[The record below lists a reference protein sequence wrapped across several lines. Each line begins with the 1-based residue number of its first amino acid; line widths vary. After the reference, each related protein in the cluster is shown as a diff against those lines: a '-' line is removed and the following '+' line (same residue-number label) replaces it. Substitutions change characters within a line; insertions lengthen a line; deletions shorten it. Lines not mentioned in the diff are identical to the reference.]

1 MSFLRERESKHT
13 AKDDHTPLHHPHHDQ
28 QHADDENLTAIQHEI
43 FKQVQCMEEE
53 YGITILMVSDVG
65 SRAYNW
71 EQPLESDFDLNFI
84 YTKDWKYYITIQNKQ
99 QTIKKETHIELDRNV
114 LLKRSTSRHSFYCC
128 MSDNNNYEQDES
140 HHSSTLNRK
149 CSKKLKIE
157 CNFLGYDVKYAADL
171 LFKSNRAIVFAL
183 LSPCVYYM
191 HPRAV
196 DMFSKWISM
205 CHGHVQRRHH
215 LHEMIHIARY
225 NINRYVL
232 GRRSVRVKAYLYIL
246 HHLFYALYMYKRRN
260 DLQIFNNHLPPLQ
273 FTELLDDL
281 KEDYLSPT
289 LVKIIEFLMKL
300 KVNGEQFSN
309 LAMLAQPKVDVM
321 SQKNE
326 EMTDGMGTSSI
337 SLSSS
342 NMNENKTTSG
352 QVMESGGSD
361 EGDSGDHNKRSMKD
375 KIEEEQTQLESNP
388 QPKKRTKKQKKKD
401 AKALADEKLSLMED
415 DSVKIDVYIGHS
427 LHVEL
432 FVVFWYRKLADW
444 IWNLPKDVMKGD
456 EVDSLLLEAVQLY
469 EEKGDPSKY

>member
-1 MSFLRERESKHT
+1 
-13 AKDDHTPLHHPHHDQ
+13 
-28 QHADDENLTAIQHEI
+28 
-43 FKQVQCMEEE
+43 
-53 YGITILMVSDVG
+53 MVSDVG

-171 LFKSNRAIVFAL
+171 LFKSNRAITCFQ
-183 LSPCVYYM
+183 SGFPCVM
-191 HPRAV
+191 V
-196 DMFSKWISM
+196 M
-205 CHGHVQRRHH
+205 CRRHH

-289 LVKIIEFLMKL
+289 LVKIIEF
-300 KVNGEQFSN
+300 
-309 LAMLAQPKVDVM
+309 
-321 SQKNE
+321 
-326 EMTDGMGTSSI
+326 
-337 SLSSS
+337 
-342 NMNENKTTSG
+342 
-352 QVMESGGSD
+352 
-361 EGDSGDHNKRSMKD
+361 
-375 KIEEEQTQLESNP
+375 
-388 QPKKRTKKQKKKD
+388 
-401 AKALADEKLSLMED
+401 
-415 DSVKIDVYIGHS
+415 
-427 LHVEL
+427 
-432 FVVFWYRKLADW
+432 
-444 IWNLPKDVMKGD
+444 
-456 EVDSLLLEAVQLY
+456 
-469 EEKGDPSKY
+469 